1 MSRILTAFLVA
12 SAVVVGASS
21 GAVTAPRDTIENQA
35 DATPEWIEHDRK
47 AAERGDLD
55 AQYRLAGAY
64 NYGKGVP
71 EDHAEAAKW
80 YHLAA
85 EAGHARAQ
93 FKLGNLYHYGEGV
106 PLDDAAAA
114 EWLEL
119 AAESGHS
126 TAQLFVSALYRF
138 GRGVPLDLVRSYLW
152 AEQAASNGELIG
164 VSFMRF
170 AAAGMT
176 DAQRA
181 ETESRAKYHLLPY
194 E

>member
-1 MSRILTAFLVA
+1 MSRLLAAFLVA
-12 SAVVVGASS
+12 SALIVSAGLEA
-21 GAVTAPRDTIENQA
+21 AAAPRDTVENQM
-35 DATPEWIEHDRK
+35 DAAPEWIERDRK
-47 AAERGDLD
+47 AAVRGDLD

-71 EDHAEAAKW
+71 ENHAEAAKW
-80 YHLAA
+80 YRLAA
-85 EAGHARAQ
+85 EVGHVRAQ

-106 PLDDAAAA
+106 PLDDEVAA

-119 AAESGHS
+119 AAESGHA

-152 AEQAASNGELIG
+152 AEQAASNGEFIG
-164 VSFMRF
+164 VSFMRL
-170 AAAGMT
+170 AAVGMT
-176 DAQRA
+176 DAQRT
-181 ETESRAKYHLLPY
+181 ETESRAKYRLLPY

>member
-1 MSRILTAFLVA
+1 MNRFLTALLFV
-12 SAVVVGASS
+12 SIVVVGIGS
-21 GAVTAPRDTIENQA
+21 GVHAAPRDMIENQA
-35 DATPEWIEHDRK
+35 EATPEWIERDRK

-55 AQYRLAGAY
+55 AQYRLAGTY
-64 NYGKGVP
+64 NYGKGVRQNH
-71 EDHAEAAKW
+71 DEAAKW
-80 YHLAA
+80 YRLAA
-85 EAGHARAQ
+85 EAGHVRAQ

-106 PLDDAAAA
+106 PPDDEAAA

-152 AEQAASNGELIG
+152 AEQAASNGEIIG

-170 AAAGMT
+170 AAAEMT
-176 DAQRA
+176 EDQRT
-181 ETESRAKYHLLPY
+181 ETESLAKYQLLPY
-194 E
+194 K

>member
-1 MSRILTAFLVA
+1 MRRSLVALLLA
-12 SAVVVGASS
+12 SAVVGGAAS
-21 GAVTAPRDTIENQA
+21 GALAAPRDTIENQA
-35 DATPEWIEHDRK
+35 EATPAWIERDRR

-71 EDHAEAAKW
+71 QNHDEAAKW
-80 YHLAA
+80 YRLAA
-85 EAGHARAQ
+85 EAGHVRAQ

-106 PLDDAAAA
+106 PLDDEAAA

-119 AAESGHS
+119 AAENGHS

-152 AEQAASNGELIG
+152 AEQAASNGEFIG

-176 DAQRA
+176 EAQLA
-181 ETESRAKYHLLPY
+181 ETESRAKYNLLPY